1 MTYLRINPV
10 LALLLLLTAIAAAL
24 PFISYAP
31 NRLVS
36 GEGRHLWQLWPQ
48 TIWMLVGVG
57 CAWLTAC
64 FIPAKKGSIFAL
76 ILAQFVFVLLVWGA
90 GKAATQLAQNGSALA
105 RTSLGSGFWL
115 AAALALLACS
125 DAIRRISTH
134 PLWRWL
140 LHMQIAII
148 PLWLLYSGTLNDLS
162 LMKEYANRQ
171 DVFDDALAQH
181 LTLLFG
187 AVLPALVIGVPL
199 GIWCYFSTARQGAI
213 FSLLNVIQTVPSVAL
228 FGLLIAPLAGLVTA
242 FPWLGK
248 FGIAG
253 TGMTP
258 ALIAL
263 VLYALLPLVRG
274 VVVGLNQIPRDVL
287 ESARAMGMSGAQR
300 FLHVQLPLA
309 LPVFLRSL
317 RVVMVQT
324 VGMAVIAALIGAGG
338 FGALVFQGLLSSA
351 IDLVL
356 LGVIPVIV
364 LAVLIGTSGSGKSTT
379 LKMINRL
386 VEHDSGEIRFAGEEI
401 RSLPVLELRRR
412 MGYAI
417 QSIGLFPHWSVAQ
430 NIATVPQLQKWSRAR
445 IDDRIDELM
454 ALLGLES
461 NLRERYPH
469 QLSGG
474 QQQRVGVARALAADP
489 QVLLM
494 DEPFGALDPVTRG
507 ALQQEMT
514 RIHRLLGR
522 TIVLVTHDI
531 DEALR
536 LAEHLVLMDHGE
548 VVQQGNPLTML
559 TRPANDFVRQFFGR
573 SELGVRLLSLR
584 SVVDYV
590 RREERAEGEALAEEM
605 TLRDA
610 LSLFVA
616 RGCEV
621 LPVVNTQGQ
630 PCGTLHFQDLLVEA

>member
-1 MTYLRINPV
+1 MIE
-10 LALLLLLTAIAAAL
+10 
-24 PFISYAP
+24 FSH
-31 NRLVS
+31 VS
-36 GEGRHLWQLWPQ
+36 
-48 TIWMLVGVG
+48 
-57 CAWLTAC
+57 
-64 FIPAKKGSIFAL
+64 K
-76 ILAQFVFVLLVWGA
+76 
-90 GKAATQLAQNGSALA
+90 
-105 RTSLGSGFWL
+105 
-115 AAALALLACS
+115 
-125 DAIRRISTH
+125 
-134 PLWRWL
+134 
-140 LHMQIAII
+140 
-148 PLWLLYSGTLNDLS
+148 
-162 LMKEYANRQ
+162 
-171 DVFDDALAQH
+171 
-181 LTLLFG
+181 LFG
-187 AVLPALVIGVPL
+187 AQKAVNDLNLNFQEGS
-199 GIWCYFSTARQGAI
+199 FS
-213 FSLLNVIQTVPSVAL
+213 
-228 FGLLIAPLAGLVTA
+228 
-242 FPWLGK
+242 
-248 FGIAG
+248 
-253 TGMTP
+253 
-258 ALIAL
+258 
-263 VLYALLPLVRG
+263 
-274 VVVGLNQIPRDVL
+274 
-287 ESARAMGMSGAQR
+287 
-300 FLHVQLPLA
+300 
-309 LPVFLRSL
+309 
-317 RVVMVQT
+317 
-324 VGMAVIAALIGAGG
+324 
-338 FGALVFQGLLSSA
+338 
-351 IDLVL
+351 
-356 LGVIPVIV
+356 
-364 LAVLIGTSGSGKSTT
+364 VLIGTSGSGKSTT

-386 VEHDSGEIRFAGEEI
+386 VEHDSGVIRFAGEEI

-430 NIATVPQLQKWSRAR
+430 NIATVPQLQKWLRAR

-573 SELGVRLLSLR
+573 SELGVHLLSLR
-584 SVVDYV
+584 SVADYV
-590 RREERAEGEALAEEM
+590 RREERAEGEALAEKM

>member
-1 MTYLRINPV
+1 MIE
-10 LALLLLLTAIAAAL
+10 
-24 PFISYAP
+24 FSH
-31 NRLVS
+31 VS
-36 GEGRHLWQLWPQ
+36 KLFGTQ
-48 TIWMLVGVG
+48 
-57 CAWLTAC
+57 
-64 FIPAKKGSIFAL
+64 
-76 ILAQFVFVLLVWGA
+76 
-90 GKAATQLAQNGSALA
+90 KAV
-105 RTSLGSGFWL
+105 
-115 AAALALLACS
+115 
-125 DAIRRISTH
+125 
-134 PLWRWL
+134 
-140 LHMQIAII
+140 
-148 PLWLLYSGTLNDLS
+148 NDLNLNFQEGS
-162 LMKEYANRQ
+162 
-171 DVFDDALAQH
+171 
-181 LTLLFG
+181 
-187 AVLPALVIGVPL
+187 
-199 GIWCYFSTARQGAI
+199 FS
-213 FSLLNVIQTVPSVAL
+213 
-228 FGLLIAPLAGLVTA
+228 
-242 FPWLGK
+242 
-248 FGIAG
+248 
-253 TGMTP
+253 
-258 ALIAL
+258 
-263 VLYALLPLVRG
+263 
-274 VVVGLNQIPRDVL
+274 
-287 ESARAMGMSGAQR
+287 
-300 FLHVQLPLA
+300 
-309 LPVFLRSL
+309 
-317 RVVMVQT
+317 
-324 VGMAVIAALIGAGG
+324 
-338 FGALVFQGLLSSA
+338 
-351 IDLVL
+351 
-356 LGVIPVIV
+356 
-364 LAVLIGTSGSGKSTT
+364 VLIGTSGSGKSTT

-386 VEHDSGEIRFAGEEI
+386 VEHDSGVIRFAGEEI

-430 NIATVPQLQKWSRAR
+430 NIATVPQLQKWSLAR

-454 ALLGLES
+454 ALLGLEP

-514 RIHRLLGR
+514 RIHRLQGR

-584 SVVDYV
+584 SVADYV
-590 RREERAEGEALAEEM
+590 RREERAEGEALEERM

-621 LPVVNTQGQ
+621 LPVVNTQGE
-630 PCGTLHFQDLLVEA
+630 PCGTLHFQDLLEEA